1 MTTPDSGLMP
11 LAEERT
17 LVERLKRGD
26 RASAGALYQWYG
38 DRLFRQVILPRLPI
52 PELAEDVLK
61 DTFRITLEKIEQ
73 YKPEGTTSVF
83 FWMRRIAIN
92 RAMDV
97 HRAHDRSRKL
107 EDRQEEA
114 ATRSM
119 SEPPPAPDREPESA
133 ETRAQVELSLTRMN
147 ERYALALRLRLLED
161 RDREECAALL
171 GVNVGNFDV
180 IFHRA
185 CKAFRQVYPP

>member
-1 MTTPDSGLMP
+1 MP

-73 YKPEGTTSVF
+73 YKPEGTTSIF